1 MRRIA
6 VFIGNR
12 ANYSS
17 IKSVMRALQKRED
30 VKLQTVV
37 GASALLGRF
46 GSIIDQLQKDGFHID
61 MTFHNQVEGGTPVT
75 MAKTTGLGLIDA
87 AMVFSNLKPHMVVA
101 VGDRYEVMS
110 IAIAAAYMNITLAH
124 TMGGE
129 VSGTID
135 ESIRHAITKLA
146 HVHLVSTQDARRRI
160 IRLGE
165 NPRHVH
171 VTGCPRI
178 DLVAEELQ
186 KDSRERLATMFSR
199 NGGVG
204 GPPFDLAKPFLM
216 VSQHP
221 VTTEYGEGRRQ
232 IETTLRALSRLQM
245 NTVMFWPNP
254 DAGTEDVSTGIR
266 AFREFN
272 KHKWLHL
279 FKNLP
284 VEDYIHLMKN
294 TACLIGNSSSG
305 IREGTYIGTPVVDI
319 GTRQSN
325 RPSGANVLHVDHDEK
340 AILAAVKKQ
349 LKAGRRRMNDLYGD
363 GRAGERI
370 AKILATTDV
379 QIQKTI
385 VY

>member
-17 IKSVMRALQKRED
+17 IKSVMRALKKRDD
-30 VKLQTVV
+30 VKLQTLI

-46 GSIIDQLQKDGFHID
+46 GAVTDLIQKDGFHVD
-61 MTFHNQVEGGTPVT
+61 MSFHNQIEGGTPAT
-75 MAKTTGLGLIDA
+75 MAKSAGLGLIDA
-87 AMVFSNLKPHMVVA
+87 AMAFSNLKPHMVVA

-110 IAIAAAYMNITLAH
+110 IAVASVYMNITLAH

-146 HVHLVSTQDARRRI
+146 HVHLVATADARRRI

-165 NPRHVH
+165 DPRHVH

-178 DLVAEELQ
+178 DLVAEELRL
-186 KDSRERLATMFSR
+186 DSRERLATMFAR

-232 IETTLRALSRLQM
+232 IETTLRALSRLKM

-272 KHKWLHL
+272 RHPWLHL
-279 FKNLP
+279 FKNIP

-319 GTRQSN
+319 GTRQSD
-325 RPSGANVLHVDHDEK
+325 RPSGDNVIRAECDENV
-340 AILAAVKKQ
+340 ILAAVKKQ
-349 LKAGRRRMNDLYGD
+349 LKIGRRRSSVLYGD
-363 GRAGERI
+363 GHAGEKI
-370 AKILATTDV
+370 AEILATTDV
-379 QIQKTI
+379 QIQKKI
-385 VY
+385 GY

>member
-17 IKSVMRALQKRED
+17 IKSVLRALQKRED
-30 VKLQTVV
+30 VKLQIVV
-37 GASALLGRF
+37 GGTALLDRF
-46 GSIIDQLQKDGFHID
+46 GSVADLIVQDGFHVD
-61 MTFHNQVEGGTPVT
+61 MSFHNQVEGGTPAT

-87 AMVFSNLKPHMVVA
+87 AMVFSNLKPHTVVA
-101 VGDRYEVMS
+101 VGDRFEVMA
-110 IAIAAAYMNITLAH
+110 IAIAAVYMNITLAH

-146 HVHLVSTQDARRRI
+146 HIHLVATKDARRRI

-165 NPRHVH
+165 DPRHVH

-178 DLVAEELQ
+178 DLVAEELA
-186 KDSRERLATMFSR
+186 KGSKERLATLFER

-204 GPPFDLAKPFLM
+204 PGFDLRKPFLM

-232 IETTLRALSRLQM
+232 IEATLNALDRLQI
-245 NTVMFWPNP
+245 NTIMFWPNP
-254 DAGTEDVSTGIR
+254 DAGSEDVSAGIR
-266 AFREFN
+266 VFRERR
-272 KHKWLHL
+272 KPKWLHL

-284 VEDYIHLMKN
+284 VEDYIHLMGA

-305 IREGTYIGTPVVDI
+305 IREGTYIGTPVVNI
-319 GTRQSN
+319 GTRQRN
-325 RPSGANVLHVDHDEK
+325 RPAGVNVLHADHDQK
-340 AILAAVKKQ
+340 AILAAVDAQ
-349 LKAGRRRMNDLYGD
+349 LKAGRRRKNDLYGD
-363 GRAGERI
+363 GRAGERV
-370 AKILATTDV
+370 AQILATTDV
-379 QIQKTI
+379 QIQKAI